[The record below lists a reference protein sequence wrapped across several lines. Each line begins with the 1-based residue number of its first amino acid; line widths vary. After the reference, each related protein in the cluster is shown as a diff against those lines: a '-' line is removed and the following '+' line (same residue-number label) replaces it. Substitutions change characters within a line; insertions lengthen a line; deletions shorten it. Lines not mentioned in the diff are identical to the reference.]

1 MKKLSLW
8 MVLAVMMVIVAC
20 GSSESEMMKEER
32 NIQAGLLKQKSN
44 LDSTLTVEAGNVEK
58 MITIMSQD
66 PTFAADSVKLQEYNS
81 LRAKMGL
88 IEDAKSKLADWQS
101 NSKLLPTEE
110 EEKNGV
116 ENPFGAEAK
125 DLDILK
131 AIKDAQSAFNDLRSQ
146 IESEIQ

>member
-8 MVLAVMMVIVAC
+8 MVLAVMMVVVAC
-20 GSSESEMMKEER
+20 GSSESEMMKEAR
-32 NIQAGLLKQKSN
+32 NIQAGLLKKKSN

-58 MITIMSQD
+58 MIAIMSQD
-66 PTFAADSVKLQEYNS
+66 STVAADSVKLQEYTS
-81 LRAKMGL
+81 LMSKKTL
-88 IEDAKSKLADWQS
+88 IEEARSKLADWQS

>member
-20 GSSESEMMKEER
+20 GSSESEMMKEAR

-58 MITIMSQD
+58 MIAIMSQD
-66 PTFAADSVKLQEYNS
+66 SMVAADSLKLQEYTS
-81 LRAKMGL
+81 LMSKKTL
-88 IEDAKSKLADWQS
+88 IEEAKSKLADWQS

-110 EEKNGV
+110 QEKNGV

>member
-1 MKKLSLW
+1 
-8 MVLAVMMVIVAC
+8 
-20 GSSESEMMKEER
+20 
-32 NIQAGLLKQKSN
+32 
-44 LDSTLTVEAGNVEK
+44 VEK
-58 MITIMSQD
+58 MIAIMSQD
-66 PTFAADSVKLQEYNS
+66 STVAADSMKLQEFTS
-81 LRAKMGL
+81 LMTKKTA

-101 NSKLLPTEE
+101 NSKLLPSEE
-110 EEKNGV
+110 EQKNGV

>member
-1 MKKLSLW
+1 MKKVSLW
-8 MVLAVMMVIVAC
+8 MVMAVMMVIVAC
-20 GSSESEMMKEER
+20 GSSESEMMKEAR

-44 LDSTLTVEAGNVEK
+44 LDSTLTIEAGNVEK
-58 MITIMSQD
+58 MIAIMSQD
-66 PTFAADSVKLQEYNS
+66 STVAADSMKLQEFTS
-81 LRAKMGL
+81 LMTKKTA

-101 NSKLLPTEE
+101 NSKLLPSEE
-110 EEKNGV
+110 DQKNGV